1 MFEAVD
7 KLANRISKVALA
19 LITVLGMLMLL
30 ITIVSVFF
38 RYVLSNSLQWAE
50 EVLKIMLVWFG
61 LLSVGVIAYRREHVG
76 VTIFKEHMPKKVQ
89 RGFELAGQI
98 LLLAISAAMFFI
110 GISLVRKSGAQLT
123 PALRIPYAVGYVA
136 IPFSFA
142 LMIVYEV
149 RNTLYEFT
157 KKKTELQQE

>member
-7 KLANRISKVALA
+7 KFANKISKIALA
-19 LITVLGMLMLL
+19 LITVLGIVMLL
-30 ITIVSVFF
+30 ITIISVFF

-76 VTIFKEHMPKKVQ
+76 VTIFKEQMPKKVQ
-89 RGFELAGQI
+89 RGFELVGQI
-98 LLLAISAAMFFI
+98 LLLLISAAMCVI
-110 GISLVRKSGAQLT
+110 GVLLVRNSGSQLT
-123 PALRIPYAVGYVA
+123 PALRIPYAVGYAA

-142 LMIVYEV
+142 LMVVYEI

-157 KKKTELQQE
+157 QRGKKSLQE